1 MIEFAEEE
9 SSPGS
14 PAWMATFA
22 DLMSLLMCFF
32 VLLLSFSEM
41 DAQKYKLVAGSMKNA
56 FGVQIEVLANQNPS
70 GSAELTE
77 NMQQEGLVTDLTKRE
92 KAELLENLLLETDLT
107 EREKAELLEKLEL
120 EPGSTEQ
127 EEAELFE
134 QRALETDSTGRG
146 EAELL
151 EDIEML
157 ALETAEDIESLEEKL
172 KDEIQGG
179 FIELDSDFRSITI
192 RIKEKGSFDSGS
204 ASLQEEFIPVMVKL
218 QEVLVNID
226 GKITVEGHTDNI
238 DISTPRFASNWDLS
252 SARALSVGH
261 ELLRGDLLNSE
272 RFVISGYADTVPFGS
287 NDTVEGRA
295 SNRRV
300 EINIQQPISQEVTT
314 SLEELSE
321 DDTDLLEFSTGN
333 ASASPSADVVD
344 SLISDTVADLGQ

>member
-9 SSPGS
+9 SPSGA

-56 FGVQIEVLANQNPS
+56 FGIQREVLAIQNPS
-70 GSAELTE
+70 GTAELTE
-77 NMQQEGLVTDLTKRE
+77 NMHQQTS
-92 KAELLENLLLETDLT
+92 ETD
-107 EREKAELLEKLEL
+107 
-120 EPGSTEQ
+120 PIEQ
-127 EEAELFE
+127 E
-134 QRALETDSTGRG
+134 RT
-146 EAELL
+146 ELL

-157 ALETAEDIESLEEKL
+157 ALETAEDIKKLEEGL
-172 KDEIQGG
+172 KEEIEGG
-179 FIELDSDFRSITI
+179 FIELESGFRSITI

-204 ASLQEEFIPVMVKL
+204 ASLQEEFIPVMTKL
-218 QEVLVNID
+218 QNILIDID
-226 GKITVEGHTDNI
+226 GKITVEGHTDDI

-261 ELLRGDLLNSE
+261 ELLRYDLLASE

-300 EINIQQPISQEVTT
+300 EINIRQPVSQEI
-314 SLEELSE
+314 SAGLQELS
-321 DDTDLLEFSTGN
+321 DDDSGFLNFFTGIG
-333 ASASPSADVVD
+333 SASPSAVVPD
-344 SLISDTVADLGQ
+344 RLDNDIPADLGQ